1 MRLNGIVWGILI
13 GAGITAQAADDLAR
27 QVREF
32 ELRGQVQEA
41 RQALEAAVK
50 AQPGNV
56 ETLSLLAA
64 FLDER
69 RDPQA
74 LSVYEKIAALAP
86 EGSAERTRALARITV
101 LNLIHGR
108 QAEARRSLE
117 AWRRAGG
124 SGWELRDAA
133 QAQALPMGT
142 VTVPGPLASFAR
154 MAAFSPEMPPQ
165 EILLALARNVI
176 TNGYQA
182 LSGNEGMEQTEYLKL
197 VIRYLSQAREL
208 ERLAGPD
215 RVIRI
220 EQCESPQTAELLRV
234 LGLRMRGGCGS
245 DVVLETVNAT
255 RAFLSMD
262 SGFPL
267 AELEQALRTNRPFV
281 YDYKPAEIPV
291 LYSAEYWLSARE
303 KQSGEFIDMFLNDPS
318 LCRLYL
324 GLAKLDPETAEEI
337 RKTLPAARVRAFAHV
352 FDFFGGMF
360 QIRNG
365 RVTVPGGSRA
375 AAAWAD
381 LVGAPPEKGVE
392 FLDRLVAKDDGW
404 LASYFDALSR
414 IEGPTLEYLTE
425 PSRLKRF
432 YAALRGRVTSP
443 GPARPVFRSNT
454 DLMLL
459 TTRLRVENG
468 RPVIPG
474 GLDVWKRLFTEHPNG
489 KYDGKL
495 TRAAATWKE
504 PDDLIEA
511 LFGLSRKA
519 VENEPLRIFL
529 AISDL
534 ERRRT
539 KPLEPATVQQLA
551 FRWKTYGAQYPLFSE
566 TGSLSDAT
574 ILLFLDTADRIS
586 RTGSNELKANVA
598 GTMQALAGLWQVLV
612 RQKLIP
618 EERADLTLAS
628 VLKPFAAVNNNETLF
643 DAGRAGVE
651 QLLRAA
657 GVEDLSNP
665 QERMLDLLAG
675 ALKPSDEETHQMLLA
690 DMLRAFEAQRLV
702 SLKLLFD
709 LDDHLEAMSKG
720 EPMNAQLLGRLAARV
735 SDLNLPKAS
744 LTTAERNAMAFGYYA
759 ERHID
764 QQRKL
769 NLRAVVNRAA
779 GQADRLKE
787 ARGLLAPLLRDTLVG
802 LLYIHYAPPGAQLI
816 YTNPLFARSH
826 DFIGIQGTNQTW
838 KPTEVLGCGWPS
850 SAGGRLVGSLAN
862 LPYALAEAEQNFLIP
877 SREQALIWGDLVP
890 QLLVS
895 SRLPR
900 FWRVTPLQLHYV
912 GLHLRLGETV
922 LAEAALE
929 PGLREQALRELERLA
944 PPARVEMVNRLLAAG
959 RVTEVFDLVTP
970 AEMHFLGA
978 RAVAERWPTSSG
990 FAEKIRL
997 LAASAPEQCNPK
1009 VISELFGTPK
1019 PTLANSHHPEL
1030 LQLRTFPTLMGY
1042 SSRIL
1047 AESWE
1052 SHNLFFASL
1061 ADELGLRPSQLNV
1074 MLPEWTVKTVEAI
1087 FATHLEDWPAVL
1099 RAMRRVAEQV
1109 RAEARRAQ
1117 AVEAGGGF

>member
-1 MRLNGIVWGILI
+1 MRLRGIVWGVLV
-13 GAGITAQAADDLAR
+13 GASIAAQAADDLAR
-27 QVREF
+27 RVRDL
-32 ELRGQVQEA
+32 ELGGRFQEA
-41 RQALEAAVK
+41 RQVLETALK
-50 AQPGNV
+50 AQPR
-56 ETLSLLAA
+56 SLEALGLYAA

-74 LSVYEKIAALAP
+74 VQIYERIAALAP
-86 EGSAERTRALARITV
+86 EGSPERSRALARVVV

-108 QAEARRSLE
+108 DAEARRSLE
-117 AWRRAGG
+117 SYRRAGG
-124 SGWELRDAA
+124 SGWELREAA
-133 QAQALPMGT
+133 PAPALPMGT
-142 VTVPGPLASFAR
+142 ITIPGPLESFAR

-165 EILLALARNVI
+165 EILLALARNVV

-182 LSGNEGMEQTEYLKL
+182 LAGNEGMEQTEYLKL
-197 VIRYLSQAREL
+197 VLRYLSQAREL
-208 ERLAGPD
+208 ERLAGPEK
-215 RVIRI
+215 VIRI
-220 EQCESPQTAELLRV
+220 EQCESPQTAELLRI
-234 LGLRMRGGCGS
+234 LGFRMRGGCGS

-281 YDYKPAEIPV
+281 YDYRPSTIPV

-337 RKTLPAARVRAFAHV
+337 RRTLPVTRVRAFAHV

-365 RVTVPGGSRA
+365 RVAVPGGSRS

-381 LVGAPPEKGVE
+381 LVGVPPDKGVE

-425 PSRLKRF
+425 PARLKRF

-459 TTRLRVENG
+459 TTRLRVEEG

-474 GLDVWKRLFTEHPNG
+474 GLEVWKRLFTEHPSG

-534 ERRRT
+534 ERHRA

-551 FRWKTYGAQYPLFSE
+551 FRWKAYGAQYPLFSE
-566 TGSLSDAT
+566 TGSLTDST
-574 ILLFLDTADRIS
+574 ILLYLETAEKITRI
-586 RTGSNELKANVA
+586 GSNELKANVA

-618 EERADLTLAS
+618 EERADATLAAI
-628 VLKPFAAVNNNETLF
+628 LKPFSSVSNNETLF

-657 GVEDLSNP
+657 GVADLSDP
-665 QERMLDLLAG
+665 QDRMLDLLAG
-675 ALKPSDEETHQMLLA
+675 ALKPADEETHQALLA

-709 LDDHLEAMSKG
+709 LDDHLEALSRG
-720 EPMNAQLLGRLAARV
+720 EPLNAQLLARLAARV

-744 LTTAERNAMAFGYYA
+744 LTTAERNSMAFGYYA

-769 NLRAVVNRAA
+769 NLRAVVAKA
-779 GQADRLKE
+779 GGQADKLKE

-802 LLYIHYAPPGAQLI
+802 LLYIHYAPPGAQLL

-826 DFIGIQGTNQTW
+826 DFIGIQGSNQTW
-838 KPTEVLGCGWPS
+838 KPTEVLGFGWPS
-850 SAGGRLVGSLAN
+850 SAGGRLVGSLSN
-862 LPYALAEAEQNFLIP
+862 LPYALAEAEQNFLVP
-877 SREQALIWGDLVP
+877 TREQALIWGDLVP

-895 SRLPR
+895 ARLPR
-900 FWRVTPLQLHYV
+900 FWRVTPVQLHYV

-922 LAEAALE
+922 LAEAALSAE
-929 PGLREQALRELERLA
+929 LRERAMRELERLA
-944 PPARVEMVNRLLAAG
+944 PPARVEMISRMLAAG
-959 RVTEVFDLVTP
+959 RVQEAFDMVTP
-970 AEMHFLGA
+970 AEMYFLGT
-978 RAVAERWPTSSG
+978 RAVGERWPGGAG

-997 LAASAPEQCNPK
+997 LAAALPEQCNPRA
-1009 VISELFGTPK
+1009 ISELFGTPK
-1019 PTLANSHHPEL
+1019 PTLANSHRPQL

-1052 SHNLFFASL
+1052 SHNLFFAAL

-1074 MLPEWTVKTVEAI
+1074 ALPEWTVKTVEAI
-1087 FATHLEDWPAVL
+1087 FATHLEDWPALL
-1099 RAMRRVAEQV
+1099 RAMRRVADQV

-1117 AVEAGGGF
+1117 AMEAGGGF